1 MKEVITFFIVFIIV
15 YLLYLFLVILN
26 KKRMNKYKDNNYVT
40 FLVNKY
46 NLDRDKLP
54 IKKVANMISLANSFC
69 KFLLFVSNSFII
81 SFTFAIVMMIDNII
95 LKMFLALAIIIPL
108 MLFMYHLIGK
118 NLQKTYKKIKK

>member
-1 MKEVITFFIVFIIV
+1 MMKEVITFLIVFIIV

-54 IKKVANMISLANSFC
+54 IKKVANMISLANSF
-69 KFLLFVSNSFII
+69 II